1 MFFYLSQVLHADD
14 STTFS
19 VSITSLLCH
28 FSFYL
33 AWIHCSALLLY
44 FHTLNSFVPPPP
56 SNSLR
61 KKKTQ
66 FWLNL
71 TIIRSLTELK
81 QQYSF
86 VENNTTAFST
96 YFKIMTTLSDGNSIQ
111 PLLFICPNKYTLL
124 LSVMMISE
132 LFCFLKPPL
141 FPSLLTP
148 NCEYLITVHKTK

>member
-1 MFFYLSQVLHADD
+1 MLMILLLFLYLLLLSCV
-14 STTFS
+14 
-19 VSITSLLCH
+19 TSLFIWLGSIVQHYCSI
-28 FSFYL
+28 F
-33 AWIHCSALLLY
+33 IHLTLLFPHLLQI
-44 FHTLNSFVPPPP
+44 HLG
-56 SNSLR
+56 
-61 KKKTQ
+61 KKTQ

-124 LSVMMISE
+124 LQWWWFQSFSAFSNLHYFHLFSLRTVNISSQ
-132 LFCFLKPPL
+132 FIKQ
-141 FPSLLTP
+141 
-148 NCEYLITVHKTK
+148 NN

>member
-1 MFFYLSQVLHADD
+1 MLMILLLFLYLLLLSCV
-14 STTFS
+14 
-19 VSITSLLCH
+19 TSLFIWLGSIVQHYCSI
-28 FSFYL
+28 F
-33 AWIHCSALLLY
+33 IHLTLLFPHLLQI
-44 FHTLNSFVPPPP
+44 HLG
-56 SNSLR
+56 
-61 KKKTQ
+61 KKTQ